1 MDYIGQFAIVHLILH
16 VLCICI
22 AYWALNS
29 LKLDQFF
36 KKGYATQ
43 VQVCLMFLAVLL
55 GTAVSNFLIDL
66 LQFSTQVKFL
76 FQY

>member
-66 LQFSTQVKFL
+66 LQFSTQVNFL
-76 FQY
+76 FQ

>member
-29 LKLDQFF
+29 LKLDQFL
-36 KKGYATQ
+36 KRLCYSSTSLSN
-43 VQVCLMFLAVLL
+43 VLAVLL
-55 GTAVSNFLIDL
+55 GTC
-66 LQFSTQVKFL
+66 
-76 FQY
+76 

>member
-55 GTAVSNFLIDL
+55 GTAVSNFLID
-66 LQFSTQVKFL
+66 FYFNNEVIVNSF
-76 FQY
+76 

>member
-55 GTAVSNFLIDL
+55 GLSLIHI
-66 LQFSTQVKFL
+66 
-76 FQY
+76 

>member
-76 FQY
+76 FQ

>member
-22 AYWALNS
+22 AYRALNS

-36 KKGYATQ
+36 KKGYSTQ

-76 FQY
+76 FQ

>member
-29 LKLDQFF
+29 LKLDQFL
-36 KKGYATQ
+36 KRLCYSSTSLSN
-43 VQVCLMFLAVLL
+43 VLAVLW
-55 GTAVSNFLIDL
+55 VQL
-66 LQFSTQVKFL
+66 LVIFN
-76 FQY
+76 

>member
-16 VLCICI
+16 VLCICV

-55 GTAVSNFLIDL
+55 GTTVSNFLIDL

-76 FQY
+76 FQ

>member
-29 LKLDQFF
+29 LKLDHFF

-76 FQY
+76 FQ

>member
-22 AYWALNS
+22 AYWALNA

-36 KKGYATQ
+36 FFCYASQ

-76 FQY
+76 FQ

>member
-43 VQVCLMFLAVLL
+43 VQVCLMFLAVVL

-76 FQY
+76 FQ

>member
-22 AYWALNS
+22 AYWVLNA

-76 FQY
+76 FQ